1 MLSAR
6 LWNGSTDGLI
16 RVLFGAAFYQGVFE
30 DAAQMIS
37 GVLRDVC
44 HSCWENTTDAASVDG
59 KLLEGSI
66 EVQSG

>member
-30 DAAQMIS
+30 DAPQMLC
-37 GVLRDVC
+37 GVVRDVGL
-44 HSCWENTTDAASVDG
+44 SGWENTTEAASVDE
-59 KLLEGSI
+59 KPLEGGI
-66 EVQSG
+66 VVQSN